1 MAIFMDRRDV
11 VVLPTDVDALYD
23 GINETMEYMSLVKVT
38 SKEKSHLVCVTA
50 QQEEIIPLL
59 CAYYSFSQAP
69 QEHVVRTVV
78 AKTWRGPKEVYR
90 DVRHGDIRFQIY
102 PNLGYPRGT
111 DSLIKC
117 GNILLCSKWGYEQIV
132 EMDG

>member
-1 MAIFMDRRDV
+1 MAIIMDRRDV
-11 VVLPTDVDALYD
+11 IVLPTDVEALYY

-38 SKEKSHLVCVTA
+38 SNGISHLVCVTS

-59 CAYYSFSQAP
+59 CAYYSFPQA
-69 QEHVVRTVV
+69 QEQVVRNAV

-90 DVRHGDIRFQIY
+90 DVRHGDVRFQIY
-102 PNLGYPRGT
+102 PNLCYPRGT

-117 GNILLCSKWGYEQIV
+117 GNILLCSPWGYHQILMA
-132 EMDG
+132 ER

>member
-1 MAIFMDRRDV
+1 MEKQDII
-11 VVLPTDVDALYD
+11 VLPTDTDALYY

-38 SKEKSHLVCVTA
+38 VDEYESHLVCVTA
-50 QQEEIIPLL
+50 KQKEIVPLL
-59 CAYYSFSQAP
+59 CAFYGFPQA
-69 QEHVVRTVV
+69 QEHVVRTAI

-102 PNLGYPRGT
+102 PNLDYPRGT

-132 EMDG
+132 EMD